1 MFEVPVDK
9 QENKLQYE
17 RIGISIVVLLVIAGA
32 TYYFMS
38 KRASQQPAA
47 AASVAAVPSGPAD
60 PIHDLRIV
68 RATMNKDPL
77 GTTAVWLVTIENK
90 SAAYTYSGI
99 RYETSYI
106 GADNKPI
113 VVNQGTVPGTYAPG
127 EQQNSEI
134 RDTLYPNGTSWY
146 RFKILEAKSSVR

>member
-17 RIGISIVVLLVIAGA
+17 RIGISIAVLLVIAGA
-32 TYYFMS
+32 AYYFMA
-38 KRASQQPAA
+38 KRAPQPAA
-47 AASVAAVPSGPAD
+47 SGAAVAPTGPAD
-60 PIHDLRIV
+60 PVHDLRIV

-90 SAAYTYSGI
+90 SASYTYSGI

-113 VVNQGTVPGTYAPG
+113 VVNQGNVPGSYAPG

-146 RFKILEAKSSVR
+146 RFKILEAKSAVH

>member
-17 RIGISIVVLLVIAGA
+17 RIGVSIVVLLVIAGA
-32 TYYFMS
+32 AYYFMA
-38 KRASQQPAA
+38 KKAPQPAA
-47 AASVAAVPSGPAD
+47 STSAAAPSGPAD

-77 GTTAVWLVTIENK
+77 GATAVWLVTIENK

-146 RFKILEAKSSVR
+146 RFKILEAKSAVH

>member
-17 RIGISIVVLLVIAGA
+17 RIGISILVLLVIVGGV
-32 TYYFMS
+32 YYFIS

-47 AASVAAVPSGPAD
+47 AASAAAAPSGPAD
-60 PIHDLRIV
+60 PIHDLKII

-77 GTTAVWLVTIENK
+77 GATAVWLVTIENK
-90 SAAYTYSGI
+90 SVSYTYSGI

-106 GADNKPI
+106 GPDNKAI
-113 VVNQGTVPGTYAPG
+113 VVNQGTVPGSYAPG

-134 RDTLYPNGTSWY
+134 RDTQYPNGTSWY
-146 RFKILEAKSSVR
+146 RFKILDAKSSLR

>member
-1 MFEVPVDK
+1 MFEVPIDK
-9 QENKLQYE
+9 QESKLRYE
-17 RIGISIVVLLVIAGA
+17 HIGISVLVLLVVAGA
-32 TYYFMS
+32 AYYFMS

-47 AASVAAVPSGPAD
+47 AAPAVAAPSGPAD
-60 PIHDLRIV
+60 PIHDLKIV
-68 RATMNKDPL
+68 RATMNKDPM

-90 SAAYTYSGI
+90 SGAYTYSAI

-146 RFKILEAKSSVR
+146 RFKILDAKSSVR

>member
-9 QENKLQYE
+9 QESKLQYE
-17 RIGISIVVLLVIAGA
+17 RIGISIAVLLVIAGA
-32 TYYFMS
+32 AYYYMA
-38 KRASQQPAA
+38 KRAPQSANSTAA
-47 AASVAAVPSGPAD
+47 VVPSGPAD
-60 PIHDLRIV
+60 PVHDLRIV

-99 RYETSYI
+99 RYETSYV

-113 VVNQGTVPGTYAPG
+113 VVNQGNVPGSYAPG

-146 RFKILEAKSSVR
+146 RFKILEAKSSVH

>member
-17 RIGISIVVLLVIAGA
+17 RIGISIVVLLVIAGGV
-32 TYYFMS
+32 YYFMS

-47 AASVAAVPSGPAD
+47 AAPAAAPAGPAD
-60 PIHDLRIV
+60 PVHDLKIV

-77 GTTAVWLVTIENK
+77 GATAVWLVTIENK
-90 SAAYTYSGI
+90 SASYTYTGI

-106 GADNKPI
+106 GADNKAI

-146 RFKILEAKSSVR
+146 RFKILDAKSSVR